1 LRLTLNVAVK
11 TVLSSEKP
19 ALRDCQIDVDG
30 SRLFLLTP
38 KSDGELGINLW
49 ETSHPLSE
57 RLISWCQ
64 QTVGPEAV
72 TDQSKATVV
81 DAIHE
86 LNQTA
91 VLSDSGFLP
100 DDARFQTANVTLPS
114 ERKDNDQRIRAEV
127 HRVYPQMIRDLLADL
142 HDLFSH
148 ELRRL
153 EYLGPLRSYP
163 SRQLFDNE
171 TTDPNWRAGGGF
183 AWKTVKEDKAVREKV
198 NGWLEQNPKAKYRLE
213 VQRVIG
219 EHAIRRQLEAAVVEH
234 YSSLM
239 VSIGMHEERS
249 GDSIA
254 DGIGLSGFNYRDYV
268 DSHPDLRSKL
278 LDSAKQA
285 FEDSGMYEDEELE
298 NRQQILESNA
308 EDWVNNELN
317 DNGGMIWEEIWD
329 HFVDENSQRH
339 SSLAATFVDPA
350 KAAESMTAKIFE
362 SKTEEHSY
370 LYLWDHRTETA
381 VTHRDVGIGISQVLP
396 VLVHAYGSKNKLI
409 AIEQPEIHLHP
420 ALQAELGDLFIESAL
435 GENGNHFILETH
447 SEHLILRLLRRIRET
462 KRNKVPEGK
471 RGLRPEDVSILY
483 VAPDA
488 EGSRVLVMDVN
499 EHGKLTNNWP
509 DGFFEE
515 RLEEL
520 F

>member
-1 LRLTLNVAVK
+1 MLNSFSISNFKAFGSEQRIPLRPITLVFGANSSGKSSILHSLLLARHALDTGDWDVTHPKLAGDSVELGGFSNYLHRKNKNPVGAVSLSFDRTLGTDFQPRSQLLPFAKELRLTLNVAVK

-72 TDQSKATVV
+72 TNQSKATVV

-183 AWKTVKEDKAVREKV
+183 AWKTV
-198 NGWLEQNPKAKYRLE
+198 
-213 VQRVIG
+213 
-219 EHAIRRQLEAAVVEH
+219 
-234 YSSLM
+234 
-239 VSIGMHEERS
+239 
-249 GDSIA
+249 
-254 DGIGLSGFNYRDYV
+254 
-268 DSHPDLRSKL
+268 
-278 LDSAKQA
+278 
-285 FEDSGMYEDEELE
+285 
-298 NRQQILESNA
+298 
-308 EDWVNNELN
+308 
-317 DNGGMIWEEIWD
+317 
-329 HFVDENSQRH
+329 
-339 SSLAATFVDPA
+339 
-350 KAAESMTAKIFE
+350 
-362 SKTEEHSY
+362 
-370 LYLWDHRTETA
+370 
-381 VTHRDVGIGISQVLP
+381 
-396 VLVHAYGSKNKLI
+396 
-409 AIEQPEIHLHP
+409 
-420 ALQAELGDLFIESAL
+420 
-435 GENGNHFILETH
+435 
-447 SEHLILRLLRRIRET
+447 
-462 KRNKVPEGK
+462 
-471 RGLRPEDVSILY
+471 
-483 VAPDA
+483 
-488 EGSRVLVMDVN
+488 
-499 EHGKLTNNWP
+499 
-509 DGFFEE
+509 
-515 RLEEL
+515 
-520 F
+520 